1 MPLRQYPNRAI
12 TLGPSAAGV
21 QPPASVV
28 ANQQQVLGNI
38 NTGKA
43 RTPSSKFAQSLAMS
57 ARTGTPSAPKL
68 NANSARPTING
79 WQNYTGKTTGPVG
92 QFSRVPGFGR
102 SFRG

>member
-1 MPLRQYPNRAI
+1 MPLRQYPNRTIA
-12 TLGPSAAGV
+12 LGPKAAGV

-43 RTPSSKFAQSLAMS
+43 HTPASKFAQSLAMS
-57 ARTGTPSAPKL
+57 TKTGSATAPKVTA
-68 NANSARPTING
+68 NATRPTIPG
-79 WQNYTGKTTGPVG
+79 WQNYTGKTMGPVG